1 MPTFEDALALAA
13 QAHKGQYDLAGAPYI
28 CHPMRVALAQSD
40 ERARIVAILH
50 DVIEDIAVTY
60 QDLSAA
66 GFDDEIIG
74 AVEAL
79 TKRSGEK
86 RIDAAARAKAN
97 PLALQVKLADV
108 ADNMNLA
115 RISNPTAEDY
125 ARLREYEGVLAYLK
139 EM

>member
-1 MPTFEDALALAA
+1 MSTFEDALALAA

-50 DVIEDIAVTY
+50 DVIEDTAVTY

-125 ARLREYEGVLAYLK
+125 ARLREYDQVLAYLK
-139 EM
+139 E

>member
-50 DVIEDIAVTY
+50 DVIEDTAVTY

-125 ARLREYEGVLAYLK
+125 ARLREYDQVLAYLK
-139 EM
+139 E